1 MLENNTISYMA
12 SSTWHGRSS
21 TWTHIFHRTWHDIAW
36 SWHESKNMAWHDMTQ
51 HDTTISKQHDTQTH
65 VKKHDTTLPSHAASQ
80 LFQWTG
86 DREPKQ
92 DIRCSE
98 TSVGQ
103 DGPLLDCA
111 CRLLGRIWSPIGH
124 VVDSMQPWEQKRMQ
138 GGNNTRG
145 NNMRQLHWHVQKH
158 TENSKKWK

>member
-36 SWHESKNMAWHDMTQ
+36 SWHESKNMAWHDMT
-51 HDTTISKQHDTQTH
+51 QHDTQTH

>member
-51 HDTTISKQHDTQTH
+51 HDTQTH
-65 VKKHDTTLPSHAASQ
+65 VKKHDTTLPSHAANQ